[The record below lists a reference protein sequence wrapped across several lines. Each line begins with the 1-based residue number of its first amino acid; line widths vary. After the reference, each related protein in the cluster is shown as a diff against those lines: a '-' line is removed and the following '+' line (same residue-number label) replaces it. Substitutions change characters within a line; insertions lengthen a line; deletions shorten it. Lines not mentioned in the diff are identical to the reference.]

1 MRTSCILQAVTVSG
15 LALNSVSGLAINPD
29 CLKNEAMTRSSVS
42 SDVRSK
48 PCQSLQIQS
57 EEILGR
63 RRVMKGITSVFGG
76 LALATIASGQANA
89 LDMDSFVNS
98 ELESDKKNC
107 DPKRDPKCIPKLT
120 PDEALCKYGQ
130 SGEKRGEACK
140 RVKAAGGQVPDT
152 KSQGKSLGGA
162 YAM

>member
-1 MRTSCILQAVTVSG
+1 LQAVAVSG
-15 LALNSVSGLAINPD
+15 LALKSVSGLAINSD
-29 CLKNEAMTRSSVS
+29 CLKNEVMTHSSVA
-42 SDVRSK
+42 R
-48 PCQSLQIQS
+48 PCQSLQVQS

-63 RRVMKGITSVFGG
+63 RRVLEGVFGG
-76 LALATIASGQANA
+76 LALATVASSQASA

-140 RVKAAGGQVPDT
+140 RVKAAGGQVPDI